1 MDESRL
7 PLELCELILDASGC
21 EFYVRLRYDT
31 LRACALTCKG
41 WHPRSR
47 YNLLHRVSFRRPQ
60 QIERFLSTI
69 TANPALA
76 DLVHELH
83 VTPADA
89 HRHGFF
95 PIANPQLVTKLR
107 NMRHLALRQFNWDTF
122 PPIYYV
128 FVGKFN
134 LVSSLQISN
143 IMFHSPRDLVHL
155 VRYLPK
161 LNQLSCGVLQFQVSY
176 TPEDCENLCVIRE
189 SSACNELYTLT
200 LWNLTDFPPIIR
212 AFGTKVID
220 MNLQELDASWPWED
234 TCASVTRYRYLRS
247 ISLSLTVD
255 GSPDAWSPTPTAA
268 IKKKR
273 EPLVLLKEHFTSLL
287 RSIRSDYMHTISIQL
302 SPSMERSAGGTWHMT
317 YHGTRAL
324 ALDLICGQE
333 VRDALNS
340 GPLVNLTLLYVHV
353 QENSL
358 AHDAEWWC
366 KTLRERLGPV
376 PREIRAHVDYYAPD
390 IPRGIYSY
398 EQLWGT

>member
-7 PLELCELILDASGC
+7 PLELCEFILDACGC
-21 EFYVRLRYDT
+21 EFYIRLRYDT

-60 QIERFLSTI
+60 QVDRFLSTI
-69 TANPALA
+69 TANAPLA

-107 NMRHLALRQFNWDTF
+107 SVRQLALRQFNWDTF

-134 LVSSLQISN
+134 LVSSLEISN
-143 IMFHSPRDLVHL
+143 IVFHSPRDLVRL

-161 LNQLSCGVLQFQVSY
+161 LNRLSCGLLQFQVNY
-176 TPEDCENLCVIRE
+176 PPEDCAMLCAMRE
-189 SSACNELYTLT
+189 STTCNELYVLT
-200 LWNLTDFPPIIR
+200 LWNLDNFPPIMR
-212 AFGTKVID
+212 AFGTKIVD
-220 MNLQELDASWPWED
+220 LHLQQLDASWPWEN
-234 TCASVTRYRYLRS
+234 TCESITRYRYLRS
-247 ISLSLTVD
+247 ILLSLTVNKPPVLQ
-255 GSPDAWSPTPTAA
+255 SKTTTDAT
-268 IKKKR
+268 KHR
-273 EPLVLLKEHFTSLL
+273 VPLVLLQEQYASLL
-287 RSIRSDYMHTISIQL
+287 RNVRSDYMHTISIKL
-302 SPSMERSAGGTWHMT
+302 SPSMERNTNGIWYIT

-324 ALDLICGQE
+324 ALVLLSGQE
-333 VRDALNS
+333 IRDVLAS
-340 GPLVNLTLLYVHV
+340 GPLVNLALLCVYV

-358 AHDAEWWC
+358 AHDADWWC

-376 PREIRAHVDYYAPD
+376 PREIRVHVDYYAPD
-390 IPRGIYSY
+390 VARGIYSY
-398 EQLWGT
+398 ERLWT